1 MVVTVGGSGESL
13 LDYNRCQ
20 HVFSRP
26 RKKHQAV
33 MPGPPRK
40 AMHTVVEASDEEE
53 DASLDDGSGNV
64 TVTVD

>member
-1 MVVTVGGSGESL
+1 
-13 LDYNRCQ
+13 
-20 HVFSRP
+20 
-26 RKKHQAV
+26 